1 MQNGSALRLRTIAV
15 GAALIL
21 AFVGSALYDSWR
33 LHQQLSLANEREL
46 GNLSKALA
54 AEASTSIGAVDSLLL
69 ETVDWYEGHRS
80 ERDPDTLTAAL
91 ATRAT
96 GVTQVSVLSLVN
108 ADGMQ
113 VARSRVT
120 GAPLAEVADRPYY
133 LRHRETPDLGLFIN
147 EPIVTRTER
156 VPSVVLSRRLNG
168 PTGRFDGVVTAIVTL
183 EQLQHAYGALDL
195 GGGASLVL
203 TLGDGTLVA
212 RQPHIPGMVGRK
224 FPELVLLKGGQQI
237 DTLVSPVDGRIKLV
251 SAVGVPGQGL
261 VLAVT
266 RDEAEVMMP
275 WRDEMR
281 SAIIRTALLSLAV
294 FLTISW
300 LLRQMRRQAEL
311 EAKLQQAH
319 KLEAL
324 GTLAGGI
331 AHDFN
336 NILGAILG
344 FGEMAQRQATPG
356 TPIRR
361 HIDRVMQSGARARLL
376 VRRILD
382 FSRNSVAE
390 RVPVNLQAVVEEVV
404 AMLSPSLPAGL
415 TVQAQLESGSAAVIG
430 DATQLHQVVMNLC
443 ANAVQA
449 MGDEGVVRVSLTRM
463 ELQAA
468 RSLRHGELRPG
479 DFVCLAVA
487 DTGSGV
493 SPEVLERMFDPFFT
507 TKKSGDGT
515 GLGLSVVHG
524 IVSDL
529 GGGIDVAANTPRG
542 TVVTVWLPVCGEVA
556 APSGPHPV
564 DWPKGRGQTVMVV
577 DDERPL
583 LELAEE
589 LLAGLDYEPVG
600 YDSAEAALAAFEAD
614 PHRFDAVLTDQSL
627 PGMPGDELVERLL
640 AVRPGMPILLMSGN
654 LGADVEQRLRR
665 RGVRAVLHKPL
676 ALQDLAENLS
686 AAVGTAD

>member
-1 MQNGSALRLRTIAV
+1 MQEAGNLRFRTIAV

-21 AFVGSALYDSWR
+21 AFVGSAVYDSWR
-33 LHQQLSLANEREL
+33 LHQQIMLANEREL

-54 AEASTSIGAVDSLLL
+54 AEASTSLGTVDAVLL
-69 ETVDWYEGHRS
+69 ETVAWYEGRRS
-80 ERDPDTLTAAL
+80 ERDPDTLAQAL
-91 ATRAT
+91 ATRAY
-96 GVTQVSVLSLVN
+96 GVDQVSVLSLVN
-108 ADGMQ
+108 AQGMQ

-133 LRHRETPDLGLFIN
+133 IRHRDASDLGLFIN

-156 VPSVVLSRRLNG
+156 VQSLVLSRRLNG
-168 PTGRFDGVVTAIVTL
+168 PRGEFDGVVTAIVTL

-195 GGGASLVL
+195 GGGASLVM
-203 TLGDGTLVA
+203 TLGDGTMVA
-212 RQPHIPGMVGRK
+212 RQPHVPGMVGRK
-224 FPELVLLKGGQQI
+224 FPELVTLKGGQQI
-237 DTLVSPVDGRIKLV
+237 DRLISPVDGRPKLV
-251 SAVGVPGQGL
+251 SAVGVPGQSL

-266 RDEAEVMMP
+266 RDEAEVLLP
-275 WRDEMR
+275 WHDEMR
-281 SAIIRTALLSLAV
+281 SAILRTVLLSLAV
-294 FLTISW
+294 FLTIGW

-311 EAKLQQAH
+311 EARLQQAH

-344 FGEMAQRQATPG
+344 FGEMAQRQTEPG

-382 FSRNSVAE
+382 FSRASVAE
-390 RVPVNLQAVVEEVV
+390 RVPVNLQVVVEEVV
-404 AMLSPSLPAGL
+404 AMLSPSLPTGL
-415 TVQAQLESGSAAVIG
+415 TVQTQLDSGTAAVIG
-430 DATQLHQVVMNLC
+430 DATQLHQVAMNLC
-443 ANAVQA
+443 TNAAQS
-449 MGDEGVVRVSLTRM
+449 MGDGGIVRVALTRAT
-463 ELQAA
+463 LSTN

-479 DFVCLAVA
+479 PYVTLAVA
-487 DTGSGV
+487 DTGTGV
-493 SPEVLERMFDPFFT
+493 APEVLERMFDPFFT
-507 TKKSGDGT
+507 TKKVGDGT

-524 IVSDL
+524 IVTEL

-556 APSGPHPV
+556 APPGSHPV
-564 DWPKGRGQTVMVV
+564 DWPRGGGQTVMIV
-577 DDERPL
+577 DDERAL

-589 LLAGLDYEPVG
+589 LLAGLGYEPVG
-600 YDSAEAALAAFEAD
+600 YDTAAAALAAFEAD
-614 PHRFDAVLTDQSL
+614 PHRFDAVLTDLSL
-627 PGMPGDELVERLL
+627 PGLQGDELVERLL
-640 AVRPGMPILLMSGN
+640 AMRPDLPILLMSGN
-654 LGADVEQRLRR
+654 LSAEVEQRIRG

-676 ALQDLAENLS
+676 ALQELAEQLS
-686 AAVGTAD
+686 ACCN